1 MADAGLAPTERRPG
15 VGAAVLRLLRLTFI
29 HLGVLPLLLIILVVG
44 FGIWEPRFL
53 SRQNIF
59 NVARQATYLTV
70 VSMGQMVALLT
81 GGFDLSVGVML
92 AMTSVVLGKVMAST
106 VAGDPNAVGLAI
118 TLGILAGVGAGTTM
132 GVINGFGVAVLNVSP
147 FMITLAMASMAYG
160 LALFMTGGVPVY
172 GMPSQ
177 FGATLGFGKLL
188 GIPAP
193 VYVTVAIILGMYVL
207 LNWTRMGRYFY
218 AIGGNI
224 KASVLSGVSTK
235 WYLFMAYVLVG
246 FLSSIGGVML
256 TARLE
261 TGEANIGA
269 VMPLRSIAAC
279 VIGGVSLRGGTGR
292 LGSVVLAA
300 VFIEWFENGMNLVRI
315 QSYLQM
321 VVLGVLLIF
330 AVVLD
335 EVRHRY
341 IAGMRDE

>member
-1 MADAGLAPTERRPG
+1 MADAGPATADRRPG
-15 VGAAVLRLLRLTFI
+15 VGTTLLRLARLAFI
-29 HLGVLPLLLIILVVG
+29 HLGVLPLLLIILVAG

-53 SRQNIF
+53 SGQNVF

-70 VSMGQMVALLT
+70 VSMGQMIALLT

-92 AMTSVVLGKVMAST
+92 AMTSVVLGTVMAST
-106 VAGDPNAVGLAI
+106 VAGDPHAVGLAI
-118 TLGILAGVGAGTTM
+118 ALGILAGVGAGTTM
-132 GVINGFGVAVLNVSP
+132 GVVNGFGVAVLNVSP
-147 FMITLAMASMAYG
+147 FMMTLAMASMAYG

-193 VYVTVAIILGMYVL
+193 VYVTAAIVLGMYVL

-224 KASVLSGVSTK
+224 KASVLSGVSTR

-269 VMPLRSIAAC
+269 AMPLRSIAAC

-330 AVVLD
+330 AVVMD

-341 IAGMRDE
+341 MAGMRD